1 MLFDCLKHASRDFEE
16 TQQFLANKGLESRL
30 PGRGAADID
39 RRFDAIIRST
49 YGQNLYVAYMEY
61 GADIEI
67 DAAAERM
74 DYGFSIP
81 VGGTM
86 ASSAGDG
93 EILGCTRT
101 QTVLASPGQPQT
113 MYLAG
118 DAKRLA
124 LSVQQDLVRQRLAA
138 LTGEDVHGVIEF
150 EPILD
155 VTAGAGHLIT
165 SNMEMIVAQQDRG
178 VPVFADRLREA
189 HFEETVLSTLLLY
202 HRHSHS
208 WMLERPAHAPA
219 SRDVKRVI
227 DYLHAHLAEA
237 VTLDDLVAVA
247 GVPGRTLNE
256 HFRAFTGHAP
266 MAYLRRLRLA
276 AVRRELMAGP
286 ATSVTDVA
294 LRFGFLHLGRF
305 SGVYRQAF
313 GEAPSATLE
322 RGRQVMG
329 R

>member
-1 MLFDCLKHASRDFEE
+1 MLFDCLKHASRDFGE

-165 SNMEMIVAQQDRG
+165 SNMEMIVASRTAACRCL
-178 VPVFADRLREA
+178 P
-189 HFEETVLSTLLLY
+189 TVCA
-202 HRHSHS
+202 R
-208 WMLERPAHAPA
+208 R
-219 SRDVKRVI
+219 I
-227 DYLHAHLAEA
+227 
-237 VTLDDLVAVA
+237 
-247 GVPGRTLNE
+247 
-256 HFRAFTGHAP
+256 
-266 MAYLRRLRLA
+266 LRRPSSPHCCSTTATAIPGCWSARPMPLP
-276 AVRRELMAGP
+276 AG
-286 ATSVTDVA
+286 T
-294 LRFGFLHLGRF
+294 
-305 SGVYRQAF
+305 
-313 GEAPSATLE
+313 
-322 RGRQVMG
+322 
-329 R
+329 